1 MSPTMRVLALLSAAG
16 LILLSGC
23 GGDSEPAAPPEP
35 PPTGAQ
41 LEVDCSGPRCGAI
54 DAHRYA
60 GSGVGI
66 WQYTNTGD
74 ERVALPIRLAGLA
87 GKDVQLIYTN
97 HGDTPQRLPA
107 LELYLRSPYPLATPA
122 ARLAAP
128 AGTDAANAEGPRRPR
143 RPDLPPIQAD
153 PRQGLKHSKPS
164 PASRIMAPRPA
175 APAPR
180 LGDVRT
186 WRVSGYG
193 MGTDEDAIRRS
204 TLVRQDVARDGRSIH
219 VWVDE
224 QTQAAGSVTDAML
237 DGFIRDLVQGET
249 AVYDRTVALTGPPWG
264 PYPDV
269 GLPALA
275 PDQDLHVAFIR
286 DMMVA
291 GMVQWND
298 VGLNDPSGPPED
310 NLSNEALVLFISDD
324 NFYNPVLDELATFA
338 HELTHLATRY
348 RQVIVKDLG
357 QEYFHQSWF
366 VELMAL
372 MAEDALYLPGLNRH
386 HESRDFF
393 VRYWLRDQGFNC
405 DILSIPILAM
415 DRCDSYNINSTL
427 GAYLLRHY
435 GMALYRRL
443 LDETGAP
450 DSWRILDKAIRDVGG
465 PGIQTT
471 LRRIGTTIALLPA
484 ASPPNFGLGAR
495 SDSGYELVPM
505 DGALYAD
512 YGLPAGVPMYLQPRG
527 FFPFVRP
534 AIRDMYEETITVPPR
549 TSVSVVVR

>member
-1 MSPTMRVLALLSAAG
+1 M
-16 LILLSGC
+16 
-23 GGDSEPAAPPEP
+23 
-35 PPTGAQ
+35 
-41 LEVDCSGPRCGAI
+41 
-54 DAHRYA
+54 
-60 GSGVGI
+60 
-66 WQYTNTGD
+66 
-74 ERVALPIRLAGLA
+74 
-87 GKDVQLIYTN
+87 
-97 HGDTPQRLPA
+97 
-107 LELYLRSPYPLATPA
+107 
-122 ARLAAP
+122 
-128 AGTDAANAEGPRRPR
+128 
-143 RPDLPPIQAD
+143 
-153 PRQGLKHSKPS
+153 
-164 PASRIMAPRPA
+164 
-175 APAPR
+175 
-180 LGDVRT
+180 
-186 WRVSGYG
+186 
-193 MGTDEDAIRRS
+193 
-204 TLVRQDVARDGRSIH
+204 
-219 VWVDE
+219 
-224 QTQAAGSVTDAML
+224 
-237 DGFIRDLVQGET
+237 
-249 AVYDRTVALTGPPWG
+249 
-264 PYPDV
+264 
-269 GLPALA
+269 
-275 PDQDLHVAFIR
+275 AFIR

-386 HESRDFF
+386 HESRDF
-393 VRYWLRDQGFNC
+393 FNC